1 MFIGHWLWVCCHSCS
16 SDGVFEH
23 LPKMQAVE
31 TPEEAWG
38 RLQNGVEKIL
48 KPSPTDPLSP
58 KDFME
63 CYT

>member
-1 MFIGHWLWVCCHSCS
+1 
-16 SDGVFEH
+16 
-23 LPKMQAVE
+23 MQTAVE
-31 TPEEAWG
+31 TPEEAWT
-38 RLQNGVEKIL
+38 RLQSGVEKIL